1 VTVPSDYQR
10 DIGQTV
16 SIFSLFEKDPDRL
29 LKEATARKKAG
40 DMDGAIECLRRAYKR
55 ISRTRIVYSVNTF
68 LRLPLYLEQARR
80 ADEAWSE
87 FNRLLTDG
95 YPNQIRTRDL
105 LPMHHSIIYDKMRLF
120 LQREHHAQRAVKFG
134 VFSHVSWCQGL
145 YYQKR
150 KDELAGC
157 LCEDCF
163 EGVVDELLEKAN
175 RLQVRHVLTNGIN
188 ENLRSFPSVN
198 YARLGKLIDHAVL
211 E

>member
-1 VTVPSDYQR
+1 M
-10 DIGQTV
+10 G
-16 SIFSLFEKDPDRL
+16 IFSLFKKGPDAL

-55 ISRTRIVYSVNTF
+55 ISGSAIVYSVNTF
-68 LRLPLYLEQARR
+68 LRLPLYLQQAKR

-87 FNRLLTDG
+87 FNKLLADG
-95 YPNQIRTRDL
+95 YPNQITTRDL
-105 LPMHHSIIYDKMRLF
+105 LPMHRSIIYDKMRLF
-120 LQREHHAQRAVKFG
+120 LQREHQTQRAVKFG

-150 KDELAGC
+150 KGELAGC
-157 LCEDCF
+157 LSEDCF
-163 EGVVDELLEKAN
+163 EGIVEELSEKAN
-175 RLQVRHVLTNGIN
+175 RLEVRDVLISGIT